1 MLPPLDIAA
10 LAFLVVCWIGYSRLA
25 DSRAWEPR
33 SLSAVMNLHRL
44 RWLQAVVERDNR
56 ISDAALTGN
65 LMRSISFFASSTILI
80 LGGLVALFG
89 ALDRV
94 HDLLAELPLVAATGR
109 QVNAL
114 KIGLL
119 VLIFVR
125 AFFAFTW
132 SLRQFNYTCI
142 LIGGAPLPT
151 ADTAEKAAFV
161 KRAARLHQLA
171 GRSFNGGLR
180 AYYFALATLCWFV
193 HPWLFMAATALVVGV
208 LYRREFKS
216 KTLQTLT

>member
-1 MLPPLDIAA
+1 MIPLADIAA
-10 LAFLVVCWIGYSRLA
+10 LAFLVACWLGYARLA
-25 DSRAWEPR
+25 DSTAWHPR
-33 SLSAVMNLHRL
+33 SLSAAMNLHRL
-44 RWLQAVVERDNR
+44 HWLQAVAERDNR
-56 ISDAALTGN
+56 VSDAALTGN
-65 LMRSISFFASSTILI
+65 LMRSVSFFASSTILI

-94 HDLLAELPLVAATGR
+94 HDLMSQLPLVVEASR
-109 QVNAL
+109 HLNAL

-142 LIGGAPLPT
+142 LIGGAPMPT
-151 ADTAEKAAFV
+151 ADAAEKTAFV

-180 AYYFALATLCWFV
+180 AYYFALASLCWFV

-216 KTLQTLT
+216 KTLKSLA